1 MGMNVFGRSI
11 GLAPLWRRVL
21 PSLAALTV
29 ASLPLS
35 ANAMSLNE
43 AIAVALDSNPQIGQ
57 AIADREATEFEL
69 KQALGLYAPTLD
81 ATASAGAERLDNPSR
96 RAASLQDHTLL
107 PTQITLQANYN
118 LLDGGFR
125 QAVTNQQ
132 ASRVDS
138 ASFKVLERSE
148 FIGLEVAR
156 QYFQVLLQ
164 IGVLRLAQQNVDFH
178 QQALD
183 KVGQAIKSGQLTEAD
198 RQQAEE
204 RLAEARTK
212 VTTAEDALQSAQISF
227 NTLVGTQ
234 LKGAALPRA
243 IPAGVLPPNLATAL
257 GRAREHNPKLR
268 IAQADLD
275 AAAQVVQK
283 SKSAL
288 APTLAV
294 QGVAQAGNDIDGA
307 ENYTTDLQANL
318 SLKWNL
324 FDGGIKSAQVQADAR
339 RETETALAQQATM
352 RDVDESVRSSWQEIS
367 SQGSLSSQYKSQ
379 LDASNDLVSAYQDQF
394 TIGQRSLLDVLDAQ
408 NTRFN
413 VQVLY
418 QTALFSQRFAQYKLL
433 AAEGGMLSYLHI
445 TPPKESQAYARP
457 MVGTPPADS
466 YQPRRLEKINLSDA
480 VDLTKLVN

>member
-1 MGMNVFGRSI
+1 MIGRPA
-11 GLAPLWRRVL
+11 GLLSLRRLVL
-21 PSLAALTV
+21 PSLVALAA
-29 ASLPLS
+29 ACLP
-35 ANAMSLNE
+35 AAAHAMSLNQ
-43 AIAVALDSNPQIGQ
+43 AIAIALDSNPQIGQ

-81 ATASAGAERLDNPSR
+81 ATASTGAERLDNPTR
-96 RAASLQDHTLL
+96 RSVGLQDHTLL
-107 PTQITLQANYN
+107 PTQVTLEANYN
-118 LLDGGFR
+118 LLDGGYR
-125 QAVTNQQ
+125 QAATNQQ

-164 IGVLRLAQQNVDFH
+164 MSVLRLAEQNVTFH

-183 KVGQAIKSGQLTEAD
+183 KVAQAIKSGQLTEAD

-212 VTTAEDALQSAQISF
+212 VSTAEDALQSAQISF
-227 NTLVGTQ
+227 NTLVGTT
-234 LKGAALPRA
+234 LNGAVLPRA
-243 IPAGVLPPNLATAL
+243 VPRSALPPNLATAL
-257 GRAREHNPKLR
+257 GRAREHNPKLK

-275 AAAQVVQK
+275 AASQVVQK

-288 APTLAV
+288 APTLALN
-294 QGVAQAGNDIDGA
+294 GVAQAGNDIDGS
-307 ENYTTDLQANL
+307 EDYTTDLQANL
-318 SLKWNL
+318 SLKWSL

-339 RETETALAQQATM
+339 RETETALAQQQTM
-352 RDVDESVRSSWQEIS
+352 RDVDESVRTSWEEMTN
-367 SQGSLSSQYKSQ
+367 QGSLASQYKNQ
-379 LDASNDLVSAYQDQF
+379 LDASNSLVSAYQDQF
-394 TIGQRSLLDVLDAQ
+394 TIGQRSLLDVLDSQ

-418 QTALFSQRFAQYKLL
+418 QTALFSERFAEYRLL
-433 AAEGGMLSYLHI
+433 AAEGGMLNYLHVS
-445 TPPKESQAYARP
+445 PPKQSEAYARP

-466 YQPRRLEKINLSDA
+466 YQPRRLEKIDLSDA